1 MTSINA
7 KSVQKEIK
15 RQAREERRAF
25 VKVPKGGYRQHMK
38 NPFQSKYAN
47 GEFINQFYQRY
58 KPSFIAWVFIRNI
71 LLFFIPAMI
80 LHAPAMLIQ
89 FIMTQTLGAE
99 QAGHP
104 FLPHIIL
111 IYTVA
116 TVLTVRRI
124 SHQMAYY
131 NVMSTNGRRDINAL
145 QAASNVRTPQAQREI
160 VVMDDARMRINKTHL
175 FQSAR
180 EAAIDKQE
188 NGAHAD
194 TIANK
199 QNEHFAAKAIADRK
213 QKERGGVNEYNRMAA
228 LYKYRARPEIRDI
241 IKQVQSFN

>member
-7 KSVQKEIK
+7 KSVQKEAK
-15 RQAREERRAF
+15 RQERAERNAR
-25 VKVPKGGYRQHMK
+25 VKVPAGGYIQHMK
-38 NPFQSKYAN
+38 NPFQIKYKN
-47 GEFINQFYQRY
+47 GEFRNEFYQHY
-58 KPSFIAWVFIRNI
+58 KTSFIASVFIRNI

-80 LHAPAMLIQ
+80 LHAPALLID
-89 FIMTQTLGAE
+89 MVVTRTLGAE
-99 QAGHP
+99 AAGNP

-131 NVMSTNGRRDINAL
+131 NVMAINGRRTINSL
-145 QAASNVRTPQAQREI
+145 QASSNVSTPQGMRELA
-160 VVMDDARMRINKTHL
+160 VMDATRMKINKAHL

-180 EAAIDKQE
+180 ETAIDKQE

-194 TIANK
+194 TIGNK
-199 QNEHFAAKAIADRK
+199 QSEHFAAKAIADRK
-213 QKERGGVNEYNRMAA
+213 QKERGGVNEYDRMVRR
-228 LYKYRARPEIRDI
+228 YKLRTTPEIRDI
-241 IKQVQSFN
+241 IKQVQQFN